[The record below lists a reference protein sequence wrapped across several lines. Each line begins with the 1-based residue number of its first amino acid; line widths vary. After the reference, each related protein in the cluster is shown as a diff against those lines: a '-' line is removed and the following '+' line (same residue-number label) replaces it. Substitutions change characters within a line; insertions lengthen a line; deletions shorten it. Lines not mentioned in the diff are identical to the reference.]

1 MKPPRFWDGFWYYM
15 HLMQKGIVGK
25 RIVTI
30 GGGTGG
36 FTVNRGLHSYPVLPT
51 AICTVFD
58 SGGSSGML
66 RDEFGSLPQGDIRRC
81 LIALADDKDD
91 TLREM
96 FQYRFQNGHTP
107 TALSDHSLGN
117 LLLLAAE
124 KTWGPIEGIRRVSRM
139 LGLHGQ
145 VLPISIDNAHLC
157 AELSDGSTI
166 VGETEIDLRP
176 LDDERLVRRVWLE
189 PSAVI
194 CREASEAII
203 NADIIV
209 LGPGDIYSSIIP
221 NLLVDGTAEALR
233 QSKAKVVYVANLM
246 TKWSETRNFALP
258 DFLKALLAYDIG
270 REKFDAVL
278 VNTAPIP
285 EDLLP
290 LYAQKDK
297 STPVVFKPSLG
308 RTLSRYTKDII
319 ADNFLSKTGLEQ
331 KLVRH
336 DSGKLA
342 KRIIEL

>member
-1 MKPPRFWDGFWYYM
+1 
-15 HLMQKGIVGK
+15 MQTSIVGK

-36 FTVNRGLHSYPVLPT
+36 FTVNRGLHSYPVIPT

-58 SGGSSGML
+58 SGGSSGIL
-66 RDEFGSLPQGDIRRC
+66 RDEFGSLPQGDLRRC

-96 FQYRFQNGHTP
+96 FQYRFTNGDTP

-139 LGLHGQ
+139 LGLQGK
-145 VLPISIDNAHLC
+145 VLPISIDNAHLF
-157 AELSDGSTI
+157 AELSDGTTI
-166 VGETEIDLRP
+166 KGEKTIDLRP
-176 LDDERLVRRVWLE
+176 LDDERLVSRVWLE
-189 PSAVI
+189 PTALI
-194 CREASEAII
+194 CREAAEAII
-203 NADIIV
+203 SADIIV

-221 NLLVDGTAEALR
+221 NLLVGGTAEAIA

-246 TKWSETRNFALP
+246 TKWSETRTFTLP
-258 DFLKALLAYDIG
+258 DFLKTLIAYGIG

-278 VNTAPIP
+278 INTTPIP
-285 EDLLP
+285 EELLP
-290 LYAQKDK
+290 LYVQKDK
-297 STPVVFKPSLG
+297 SSPVVFVSASEEQL
-308 RTLSRYTKDII
+308 RQYTKEVIT
-319 ADNFLSKTGLEQ
+319 DNFLSKTGLEQ

-336 DSGKLA
+336 DSGRLA